1 MLKILNTFSTSEIDS
16 LIKVTVAAAAVSTLT
31 KPNLRFRIF
40 VLSVQS

>member
-1 MLKILNTFSTSEIDS
+1 MLKMLNTFSTSEIDS
-16 LIKVTVAAAAVSTLT
+16 LMKVTIAIATASTLP